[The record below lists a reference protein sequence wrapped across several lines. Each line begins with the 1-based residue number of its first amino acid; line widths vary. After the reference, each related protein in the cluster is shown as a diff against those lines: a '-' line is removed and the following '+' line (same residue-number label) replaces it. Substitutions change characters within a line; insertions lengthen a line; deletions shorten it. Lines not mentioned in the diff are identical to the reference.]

1 MNIRFSAVFFVLA
14 PFALASACAT
24 STQVAGLA
32 DAGDAGV
39 LEAAADQGLPDVAP
53 IQEDA
58 AVDVAPDTKKDAA
71 VGECSDKAKQ
81 VDCTNCCT
89 EKYLD
94 GAGAYLLAVND
105 CMCVESRCQK
115 ACAETFCAPDL
126 KEPDALCND
135 CMTDKSGECSAPITS
150 DCNANADCVAFNVC
164 MLQSKCA
171 KKP

>member
-1 MNIRFSAVFFVLA
+1 VDAA
-14 PFALASACAT
+14 P
-24 STQVAGLA
+24 
-32 DAGDAGV
+32 DAG
-39 LEAAADQGLPDVAP
+39 
-53 IQEDA
+53 EDA
-58 AVDVAPDTKKDAA
+58 KKDAA
-71 VGECSDKAKQ
+71 VGECADKASQ
-81 VDCTNCCT
+81 AACTNCCT
-89 EKYLD
+89 EKYID

-126 KEPDALCND
+126 KEPDQLCND
-135 CMTDKSGECSAPITS
+135 CMADKSGECSAPITS